1 MWLEFII
8 PYSEIWDSDTNLWTA
23 KRNFVCLLSEMV
35 SGLRV
40 EDRLDGAANYCSWRA
55 RIILLLEEN
64 ELLEVVENTPTY
76 TVVVLNPTIDLVAY
90 TAFHKKDVK
99 ARRTILDAVKDHIIP
114 HIGQLARA
122 FEMWDSLTKTYQS
135 SNENR
140 KMVLREKLKCIQMG
154 KNDTVTFYLTQFKQV
169 RDELAAVGDSVLDA
183 ELVKTTLFGVA
194 PSWAILVQAI
204 VGRENMSSWDRLWG

>member
-1 MWLEFII
+1 MTEVVGWLELII
-8 PYSEIWDSDTNLWTA
+8 PFSDFWDNSTLLWTA
-23 KRNFVCLLSEMV
+23 KSYFVCLLSEMV

-64 ELLEVVENTPTY
+64 ELLEVVENTPTNPI
-76 TVVVLNPTIDLVAY
+76 VVPNPTIDLVANI
-90 TAFHKKDVK
+90 AFHKKDVK

-140 KMVLREKLKCIQMG
+140 KMVLREKLK
-154 KNDTVTFYLTQFKQV
+154 
-169 RDELAAVGDSVLDA
+169 
-183 ELVKTTLFGVA
+183 
-194 PSWAILVQAI
+194 
-204 VGRENMSSWDRLWG
+204 